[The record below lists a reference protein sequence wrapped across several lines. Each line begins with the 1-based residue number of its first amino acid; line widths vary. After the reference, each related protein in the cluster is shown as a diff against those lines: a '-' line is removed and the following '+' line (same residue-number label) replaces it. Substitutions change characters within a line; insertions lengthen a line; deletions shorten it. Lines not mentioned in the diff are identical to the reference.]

1 MAQWIS
7 SRVLVLIESF
17 TLMENVS
24 PQFDGVIVA
33 RIQEILVWE
42 KF

>member
-1 MAQWIS
+1 MAQQIS
-7 SRVLVLIESF
+7 SRVPVPVESF

-33 RIQEILVWE
+33 RT
-42 KF
+42 